1 MQRDRIRRSEQDAG
15 LTTRGDQAVGL
26 VCLLILG
33 WFVAIGLWMTVDF
46 CVAWG
51 LAVLREVWG

>member
-1 MQRDRIRRSEQDAG
+1 MRRRGSERDAG

-51 LAVLREVWG
+51 LAVLREVLR

>member
-1 MQRDRIRRSEQDAG
+1 MKRRGGEWDAG

-33 WFVAIGLWMTVDF
+33 WFAVLGLWMTVDF
-46 CVAWG
+46 CVEWL
-51 LAVLREVWG
+51 LAVVREVWG